1 MSYYAVAKGHNTGI
15 FLSWNDC
22 KEQVIGYKGAIH
34 RKFSNEKEAED
45 FILNITS
52 VNSTIY
58 YNIYDKYD
66 DIETNY
72 YIYTDGS
79 CINNG
84 TKEAKAG
91 IGIYFD
97 INDERNVSRQVKL
110 NKYDNITNNS
120 AEILAIIEA
129 FKIVEKELETKK
141 ICIATDSEYSIKCA
155 TFYGEKCAS
164 MNWKKHIPNRD
175 LVIELYNIYKNNKNL
190 KLMHIKAHT
199 NKKDIHSIGNSEADK
214 LAYKAIKL

>member
-1 MSYYAVAKGHNTGI
+1 MSYYAVAKGHNSGI
-15 FLSWNDC
+15 YLSWNDC
-22 KEQVIGYKGAIH
+22 KEQVLGYKGAIH
-34 RKFSNEKEAED
+34 RKFDNEKDAED
-45 FILNITS
+45 FILNIIS
-52 VNSTIY
+52 VNSSIY

-66 DIETNY
+66 DIQTDY

-84 TKEAKAG
+84 KKQAKAG
-91 IGIYFD
+91 IGIYFGV
-97 INDERNVSRQVKL
+97 NDERNVSKQLEL

-120 AEILAIIEA
+120 AEIVAIIEA
-129 FKIVEKELETKK
+129 YKIVEKELNDKK

-199 NKKDIHSIGNSEADK
+199 NKKDIHSIGNAEADK